1 MALAPG
7 SNVGH
12 YRIVG
17 SLGAGGMGEVYR
29 AHDTKL
35 GREVA
40 LKILPES
47 VSADPER
54 RARFAREA
62 RALAAL
68 NHPNIAQVHGFEDG
82 ESTSALIME
91 LVEGE
96 DLSERIRRGA
106 IPYDDALAI
115 ARQIGEALQAAHDR
129 GIVHRDLKPGNIK
142 VREDGTVKVLDFGL
156 AKALD
161 QGSGIGDRGSG
172 DISHSPTI
180 TTPAMTLQGVILGT
194 AAYMSPEQAKGRV
207 VDKRAD
213 IWAFGCVLYEMLTG
227 RKTFAGDDV
236 SDTLASI
243 LKSDVDWTGVPP
255 PAMRLLKKCLEKD
268 PRKRLHDIG
277 DVWDLLDEPAA
288 RVEPAARSSRLAWT
302 LAGLFAVSTI
312 GMVLL
317 RFVEPPPSPPPSARF
332 LIAPPLKQDF
342 GIYLSLSPDGRR
354 LAFTTGQSSSAVG
367 GTLWV
372 RDLESLDAR
381 PLPGTENSSSP
392 FWSPDGKFIAF
403 ADGTALKKIEVSGGP
418 PQKIADSP
426 TAVGLGAWNKDGVI
440 VFGTRGIGPLYR
452 VPASGGTPVP
462 LTAINESQSERGHS
476 FPVFLPDQKRLLYV
490 KLSGRDDIEGVY
502 VRSIDDKPDQ
512 DSGARLLRV
521 AFGPLAVVDHGRGRR
536 LLFIRDSTLMSQPF
550 DADQVQLSGDAQPVA
565 EHVGSAG
572 SFAFFAAGGDVL
584 AYRTGTSST
593 VNAEQLTWN
602 DRKGTVL
609 ARVGET
615 LSVSFGT
622 GSVSIA
628 PDGRRAAVLISQVV
642 AADLWLVDLERGLP
656 TRLTSSEAGEASPV
670 WSPDSRRLAFRSSRV
685 QNAAFDLYWKDVDGT
700 AEETPIAPTLTPGL
714 PNDWSPDGNF
724 ILFTR
729 APDPNIVDIFA
740 LSVEQK
746 QVQPVLQ
753 TPFAESAARLS
764 ADGRWM
770 AYVSNESGQNE
781 VYVRPFAIAD
791 GKPSVGPKWRVS
803 TTGGVVPRW
812 RRDGKELFYRSAAG
826 DFMAVDVKTTG
837 ETIQTLMPRQLFP
850 AIPGV
855 HAWDVAADGQR
866 FLISTPLRSTAAP
879 VADPVT
885 VVLNWK
891 STLATAP

>member
-7 SNVGH
+7 SSVGH

-40 LKILPES
+40 LKILPDS

-82 ESTSALIME
+82 EPTSALIME

-96 DLSERIRRGA
+96 DLSERIRTGRDSVRRGA
-106 IPYDDALAI
+106 RD
-115 ARQIGEALQAAHDR
+115 RAADRRGAAGGSRR
-129 GIVHRDLKPGNIK
+129 GIVHRDLKPANIK
-142 VREDGTVKVLDFGL
+142 LRDDGTVKVLDFGL
-156 AKALD
+156 AKALE
-161 QGSGIGDRGSG
+161 QGSDIGDQDRGCVAFSDHHDTG
-172 DISHSPTI
+172 HD
-180 TTPAMTLQGVILGT
+180 
-194 AAYMSPEQAKGRV
+194 AAGRDPRHGRV
-207 VDKRAD
+207 HGAGAGQGRSVTKRAD

-227 RKTFAGDDV
+227 RRAFAGEDV

-243 LKSDVDWTGVPP
+243 LKSDVDWNGVPP
-255 PAMRLLKKCLEKD
+255 SAERLLRKCLEKD
-268 PRKRLHDIG
+268 PNRRLHDIG
-277 DVWDLLDEPAA
+277 DAWDLLDDHAA
-288 RVEPAARSSRLAWT
+288 RVEPAPSRSSWLPWT
-302 LAGLFAVSTI
+302 LAALFAVSTI
-312 GMVLL
+312 GVTSL
-317 RFVEPPPSPPPSARF
+317 RFLERPPSPPPSARF
-332 LIAPPLKQDF
+332 LIAPPSKQEF

-354 LAFTTGQSSSAVG
+354 LAFTSGPGSGAVSA
-367 GTLWV
+367 TLWV
-372 RDLESLDAR
+372 RDLESLEAR

-403 ADGTALKKIEVSGGP
+403 ADGATLKKIEVSGGS

-426 TAVGLGAWNKDGVI
+426 TLVGLGAWNKDGVI
-440 VFGTRGIGPLYR
+440 VFGTRGPGPLYR

-462 LTAINESQSERGHS
+462 LSSINETQADRGHS
-476 FPVFLPDQKRLLYV
+476 FPVFLPDQKRFLYV
-490 KLSGRDDIEGVY
+490 RLSGRNDVEGVY
-502 VRSIDDKPDQ
+502 VRSIDDKPEQ

-521 AFGPLAVVDHGRGRR
+521 TLGPLAIVDHGQGRQ
-536 LLFIRDSTLMSQPF
+536 LLFIRDGTLMSQPF
-550 DADQVQLSGDAQPVA
+550 DADRVQLSGDAQPVA

-572 SFAFFAAGGDVL
+572 SFAFFASAGDVL
-584 AYRTGTSST
+584 TYRTGTST
-593 VNAEQLTWN
+593 PVNAEQLKWH
-602 DRKGTVL
+602 DRKGSEL
-609 ARVGET
+609 ARVGEQ
-615 LSVSFGT
+615 LPVSTGT
-622 GSVSIA
+622 GSVAIA
-628 PDGRRAAVLISQVV
+628 PDGRRAVVMLSQVV
-642 AADLWLVDLERGLP
+642 APDLWLVDLERGLP
-656 TRLTSSEAGEASPV
+656 TRLTSTEAPDVAPV
-670 WSPDSRRLAFRSSRV
+670 WSPDSRRLAFRSSRAD
-685 QNAAFDLYWKDVDGT
+685 NSAFDLYWKDVDGT
-700 AEETPIAPTLTPGL
+700 AEETPIAPKLTPGQ
-714 PNDWSPDGNF
+714 PNDWSPDGRF

-729 APDPNIVDIFA
+729 ASDPNADIFA

-781 VYVRPFAIAD
+781 VYVRPFTIAD

-812 RRDGKELFYRSAAG
+812 RRDGKELFYRTAAG
-826 DFMAVDVKTTG
+826 DFMAVDVKAAG
-837 ETIQTLMPRQLFP
+837 ETIQTSLPRRLFP

-855 HAWDVAADGQR
+855 HAWDVSADGQR
-866 FLISTPLRSTAAP
+866 FLISTPLRSTQAP
-879 VADPVT
+879 VADPIT

-891 STLATAP
+891 STLAK